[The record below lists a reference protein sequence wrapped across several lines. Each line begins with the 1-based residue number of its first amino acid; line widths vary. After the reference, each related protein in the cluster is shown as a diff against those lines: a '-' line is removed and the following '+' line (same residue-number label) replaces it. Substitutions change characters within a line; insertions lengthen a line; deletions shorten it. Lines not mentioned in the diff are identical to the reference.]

1 MAPRGLYSRRT
12 KNVELKMEEKMKKV
26 AMLTVMFIM
35 AIGAK
40 AQDCE
45 VLVLPYFNND
55 RAAMENYQEVA
66 PYKFEWRCA
75 YARAAFYEADN
86 VPEGA
91 DVFQISEVKN
101 KFTVSSL
108 PSNYVVD
115 LSSLSYYAYN
125 FVDFQ
130 LKYPTGDKT
139 LCFATPG
146 STHPYLVLRSISDMH
161 SVTNQ
166 MIDNRE

>member
-1 MAPRGLYSRRT
+1 
-12 KNVELKMEEKMKKV
+12 MKKTTLLL
-26 AMLTVMFIM
+26 AMLM
-35 AIGAK
+35 AMVGLK

-45 VLVLPYFNND
+45 ALLLPYFNNN
-55 RAAMENYQEVA
+55 RASMEYYQREA
-66 PYKFEWRCA
+66 PQKFEWRCA
-75 YARAAFYEADN
+75 YARAAFYEADK

-101 KFTVSSL
+101 KFTGSRL

-115 LSSLSYYAYN
+115 LNSLSYYAYN
-125 FVDFQ
+125 FYDFQ
-130 LKYPTGDKT
+130 LRYPTGDKT

-146 STHPYLVLRSISDMH
+146 STHPYLVLRSLSDML